1 MHQIFQTLSEK
12 YSGVDFYMV
21 EAEAVVAVSERM
33 NVSVVPSFYA
43 IVNTTVLSKVE
54 GVNPADLS
62 KLVKMLQD
70 QPLLHGAHST
80 EVKSI
85 ADNTDLTQKLSR
97 LLHIAPVVLFMKGS
111 PDVPRCGF
119 SRQIV
124 AVLKQNDVPFA
135 TFDIL
140 SDEDVRQGLKIYSD
154 WPTYPQLYVNGALIG
169 GLDIVKEMAEGGD
182 LKEQLGIASL
192 QLPPPPSS
200 IEERLKSL
208 INQAQVMVFIKG
220 TPDAPK
226 CGFSRTIIS
235 ILREHCVG
243 FATFDILSDE
253 DVRQG
258 LKTFSDWP
266 TYPQLYVNGA
276 LIGGLDIVKEMAE
289 GGDLKEQMG
298 LL

>member
-12 YSGVDFYMV
+12 YSGIEFYTV
-21 EAEAVVAVSERM
+21 EAEAVVAVSEQM

-43 IVNTTVLSKVE
+43 IVNTSVLSKVE
-54 GVNPADLS
+54 GVNPGDLS
-62 KLVKMLQD
+62 KLVKLLND
-70 QPLLHGAHST
+70 QPLLNGAQST
-80 EVKSI
+80 EVKSTT
-85 ADNTDLTQKLSR
+85 DNTDLTQKLSR

-111 PDVPRCGF
+111 PDAPRCGF

-124 AVLKQNDVPFA
+124 AVLKQNGVPFA

-140 SDEDVRQGLKIYSD
+140 SDEDVRQGLKVYSD

-182 LKEQLGIASL
+182 LKEQLGVASL

-200 IEERLKSL
+200 IEERLKAL
-208 INQAQVMVFIKG
+208 INRAQVMVFIKG

-226 CGFSRTIIS
+226 CGFSRTIVS
-235 ILREHCVG
+235 ILREHGIG
-243 FATFDILSDE
+243 FSSFDILSDE

-258 LKTFSDWP
+258 LKVYSDWP
-266 TYPQLYVNGA
+266 TYPQLYANGA

>member
-12 YSGVDFYMV
+12 YSGVDFYTV

-62 KLVKMLQD
+62 KLVKMLHD
-70 QPLLHGAHST
+70 QPLLNGVHST

-85 ADNTDLTQKLSR
+85 ADNTDLAQKLSR

-124 AVLKQNDVPFA
+124 AILKQNDVPFATFDILSDEDVRQGLKIYSDWPTYPQLYVNGALIGGLDIVKEMAVGGDLKEHLGVTSLQLPPPPLSIEERLKSLINQAQVMVFIKGTPDSPKCGFSKTIVSILREHGVGFA

-182 LKEQLGIASL
+182 LKEQ
-192 QLPPPPSS
+192 
-200 IEERLKSL
+200 
-208 INQAQVMVFIKG
+208 
-220 TPDAPK
+220 
-226 CGFSRTIIS
+226 
-235 ILREHCVG
+235 
-243 FATFDILSDE
+243 
-253 DVRQG
+253 
-258 LKTFSDWP
+258 
-266 TYPQLYVNGA
+266 
-276 LIGGLDIVKEMAE
+276 
-289 GGDLKEQMG
+289 MG